1 MIVVGLT
8 GGIATGKSTVAG
20 IFAKRGAAVL
30 DGDEVVREL
39 QVPGTKVYEA
49 TVEAFGPDILQPDGT
64 INRKVLGE
72 IVFRDERLRRQLE
85 TIVHPALVVAVE
97 KRLARLRADGVP
109 LCVVELPLLIESG
122 AAGRFDRVVV
132 VTAPEEV
139 QVARL
144 MTDRGLGREEALAR
158 IRSQMPL
165 SEKVTRADFVIEN
178 GGDLRET
185 ERRVQ
190 NVYEELRRLGPKKT

>member
-8 GGIATGKSTVAG
+8 GGIATGKSAVAG
-20 IFAKRGAAVL
+20 MFAKRGVTVL
-30 DGDEVVREL
+30 DADEVVREL
-39 QVPGTKVYEA
+39 QVPGTKVYAA
-49 TVEAFGPDILQPDGT
+49 TVEAFGPNILQPDGI
-64 INRKVLGE
+64 INRKSLGE
-72 IVFRDERLRRQLE
+72 IVFRDEQSRRRLE

-97 KRLARLRADGVP
+97 ERLSALRARGVT

-122 AAGRFDRVVV
+122 ATGRFDWVVV

-144 MTDRGLGREEALAR
+144 MVHRGLSREEAVAR
-158 IRSQMPL
+158 VRSQLPL
-165 SEKVTRADFVIEN
+165 SEKVKQADFVIEN

-185 ERRVQ
+185 ERRV
-190 NVYEELRRLGPKKT
+190 EEICAILLRESAKKT

>member
-8 GGIATGKSTVAG
+8 GGIATGKSAVAG
-20 IFAKRGAAVL
+20 MFAKRGVAVL
-30 DGDEVVREL
+30 DADEVVREL
-39 QVPGTKVYEA
+39 QEPGTKVYKA

-64 INRKVLGE
+64 INRKLLGE
-72 IVFRDERLRRQLE
+72 IVFRDERLRRRLE

-97 KRLARLRADGVP
+97 ERLSALRAQGVP

-122 AAGRFDRVVV
+122 AEGRFDWVMV

-144 MTDRGLGREEALAR
+144 MADRGLSREEALAR
-158 IRSQMPL
+158 VRSQLPL
-165 SEKVTRADFVIEN
+165 SEKVKQADFVVEN

-185 ERRVQ
+185 ERRVEEI
-190 NVYEELRRLGPKKT
+190 YEALLRGGAKKT